1 MAITCR
7 LSTLMGEKR
16 YNIQDVFE
24 KTGIS
29 RSAITELFYD
39 RSKRVDYNT
48 LNRLCELFDCKTSD
62 ILVYE
67 KKDMGE
73 PQAK

>member
-1 MAITCR
+1 MAITYR

-29 RSAITELFYD
+29 RSAITELFYN

-48 LNRLCELFDCKTSD
+48 LSRLCELFDYKT
-62 ILVYE
+62 
-67 KKDMGE
+67 
-73 PQAK
+73 